1 MNCTRNPF
9 RRPRGTGVT
18 AASCLLFA
26 MLGTATLP
34 VALAAPAAPAPQSGA
49 GAQLNPAGVDV
60 GHPAELVRTA
70 SDIMLRDIDAN
81 RARYRKDRKG
91 LYELVDRVLL
101 PVFDVNFAGQQVL
114 GKHWREAT
122 PAQRE
127 RFIKAF
133 YRSLL
138 ETYGDALID
147 FTGDR
152 VKFLPFQGDLAAP
165 RATVRTE
172 IRRDGG
178 SIVKVNYSLRRNA
191 QGQWRAWDV
200 VIEGISY
207 VKSFQEDF
215 GPEVE
220 QKGLDALIQRL
231 ETTASAAAKP
241 A

>member
-1 MNCTRNPF
+1 MKSVAF
-9 RRPRGTGVT
+9 RLRRFHAPVSVLATLLLGASAVPAAQPAAAPT
-18 AASCLLFA
+18 AA
-26 MLGTATLP
+26 T
-34 VALAAPAAPAPQSGA
+34 APAGPR
-49 GAQLNPAGVDV
+49 LNAAGVDV
-60 GHPAELVRTA
+60 GNPAALVRTA

-81 RARYRKDRKG
+81 RARYRKERKG

-122 PAQRE
+122 PAQRD

-152 VKFLPFQGDLAAP
+152 VKFLPFQGDASAP

-178 SIVKVNYSLRRNA
+178 SIVKVNYSLRRDA
-191 QGQWRAWDV
+191 QGNWKTWDV

-220 QKGLDALIQRL
+220 AKGLDALIQRL
-231 ETTASAAAKP
+231 ESGASKP
-241 A
+241 RQG